1 MGGLSI
7 WHMIIL
13 LIIFVMLFGANRLP
27 GLGKSL
33 GQAIRGFKKGLSEDE
48 IDVTSQSDPNQRLE
62 SSTAQDSAQKEK
74 AKEEKS

>member
-48 IDVTSQSDPNQRLE
+48 IDVTSQPDPNQRLE
-62 SSTAQDSAQKEK
+62 SSATQNTAQKEK